1 MMTNLELQAY
11 RRFLMLKVAEAS
23 QYIGKVEVS
32 TWRDWERGAIP
43 VPHSV
48 ADAMNDLK
56 NQRSEKINIIIK
68 SINDRVGSSSIRYF
82 MTFEE
87 FQKTNPTLD
96 VVQWRLHQSIAT
108 ELYFRGLEK
117 LC

>member
-1 MMTNLELQAY
+1 MTNLELQAY
-11 RRFLMLKVAEAS
+11 RRFLMLKVSEAS
-23 QYIGKVEVS
+23 EYIGKVDASV
-32 TWRDWERGAIP
+32 WREWEQGAQPIP
-43 VPHSV
+43 QYVE
-48 ADAMNDLK
+48 DAMNTLK
-56 NQRSEKINIIIK
+56 KQRSDKIDLIIN

-82 MTFEE
+82 MTFAE
-87 FQKTNPTLD
+87 FHKTNPTLD